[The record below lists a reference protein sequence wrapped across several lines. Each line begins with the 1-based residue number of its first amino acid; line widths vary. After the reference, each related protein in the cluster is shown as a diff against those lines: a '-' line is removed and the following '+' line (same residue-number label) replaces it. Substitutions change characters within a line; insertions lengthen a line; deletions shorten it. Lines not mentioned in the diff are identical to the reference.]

1 MSALRRTKILTTE
14 EAKARAM
21 ALCDKCEQCSPDI
34 LRKLSTW
41 GIPQSTASKIIKELE
56 DMRYLDDMRFARAYA
71 HDKMA
76 YSGWG
81 RNKIVTGLW
90 AKRLGR
96 EYIDAS
102 CDELD
107 PEEYAEVAERVIRSK
122 ARSLPDGLS
131 TYENRMKVLKF
142 AVGRGFEIPLA
153 SEILRRLHRKET
165 EGEEDGMD

>member
-1 MSALRRTKILTTE
+1 MSALRSKKILSAE

-21 ALCDKCEQCSPDI
+21 ALCDRCEQCSPEI
-34 LRKLSTW
+34 LKKLSGW
-41 GIPQSTASKIIKELE
+41 GLSASDASRIIDELK

-81 RNKIVTGLW
+81 RNKILSGLW

-96 EYIDAS
+96 EYIEAS

-107 PEEYAEVAERVIRSK
+107 PEEYRSVAMRVIRSK
-122 ARSLPDGLS
+122 ARSLPGGLS
-131 TYENRMKVLKF
+131 TYENRLKALKF
-142 AVGRGFEIPLA
+142 AAGRGFEINLA
-153 SEILRRLHRKET
+153 SAIIRQLHSEA
-165 EGEEDGMD
+165 EEEPDEDC